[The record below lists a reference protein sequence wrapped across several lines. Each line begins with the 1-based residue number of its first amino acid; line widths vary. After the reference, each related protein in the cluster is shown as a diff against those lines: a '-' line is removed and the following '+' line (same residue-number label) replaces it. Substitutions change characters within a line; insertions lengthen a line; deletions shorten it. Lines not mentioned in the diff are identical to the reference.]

1 MPSNPRRV
9 NDSNPTGGRSMPER
23 RFDLFAICA
32 PGVEPALYDEMGE
45 LGLDPLRAV
54 HGGVE
59 FLGTARDLYRANLWL
74 RTAGRVL
81 MRVGEFVAMS
91 FPELARKIRRIPW
104 TELLPAGTPVEVR
117 AASHGSK
124 LNIRKK
130 IESVVA
136 DTIAER
142 LGVPKADRAPITV
155 LARFDQNNCTI
166 SLDTSGD
173 LLHRRGFRRETARAP
188 LRETMAAAMLR
199 YAGFDPREPFVDP
212 MCGSGTLVL
221 EAALWAL
228 RRAPGAERDFAFMDF
243 AQFDAKLFANLREE
257 AIANARDTLLAPI
270 VGADANASAAAAA
283 HGNLD
288 RAGLATQVE
297 VRHVPIHRFAPPREP
312 GLVCFNPPF
321 GGRVGAAPSLGS
333 LYSKAGDA
341 LRERFV
347 GWRFGVLTADEAMWK
362 AMRLRYDAAFPM
374 LHGGTRVRLHIGRIA
389 ERPAH
394 GRGRR

>member
-1 MPSNPRRV
+1 MPAKPRRV
-9 NDSNPTGGRSMPER
+9 NDPNDAAVRSPDER
-23 RFDLFAICA
+23 RYDLFAMCA
-32 PGVEPALYDEMGE
+32 PGIEPALYDEMGD

-59 FLGTARDLYRANLWL
+59 FLGTSRDLYRANLWL

-91 FPELARKIRRIPW
+91 FPELARKVRRIAW
-104 TELLPAGTPVEVR
+104 SDLLPPGTPIEAR

-136 DTIAER
+136 DTIGER
-142 LGVPKADRAPITV
+142 LGAPRPGRAPVLV
-155 LARFDQNNCTI
+155 LARFEQNTCTI
-166 SLDTSGD
+166 SVDTSGD
-173 LLHRRGFRRETARAP
+173 LLHRRGHRVETARAP
-188 LRETMAAAMLR
+188 LRETMAAAILR
-199 YAGFDPREPFVDP
+199 YAGFDPAEPFVDP

-228 RRAPGAERDFAFMDF
+228 RRAPGVEREFAFMDF
-243 AQFDAKLFANLREE
+243 ADFDAKLWAQLRDE
-257 AIANARDTLLAPI
+257 AATNARDTLPAPVI
-270 VGADANASAAAAA
+270 GADANAAAAAAA

-288 RAGLATQVE
+288 RAGLASLVE
-297 VRHVPIHRFAPPREP
+297 VRHVPIHRLSPPREP

-321 GGRVGAAPSLGS
+321 GGRVGSPGSLGA
-333 LYSKAGDA
+333 LYGKAGDA

-347 GWRFGVLTADEAMWK
+347 GWRYGVLTADEAMWK

-389 ERPAH
+389 PPAR
-394 GRGRR
+394 RGKP

>member
-9 NDSNPTGGRSMPER
+9 NDPNHLAGISASER
-23 RFDLFAICA
+23 RFDLFAMCA
-32 PGVEPALYDEMGE
+32 PGVEPALYDEMCE
-45 LGLDPLRAV
+45 LGVEPLRAV

-59 FLGTARDLYRANLWL
+59 FLGTSRDLYRTNLWL

-91 FPELARKIRRIPW
+91 FPELARKVRRIPW
-104 TELLPAGTPVEVR
+104 TDWLPPGTPIEAR

-130 IESVVA
+130 IESVAA
-136 DTIAER
+136 DTIGEV
-142 LGVPKADRAPITV
+142 LGVGRPGRAPVLV
-155 LARFDQNNCTI
+155 LARFEQNTCTI
-166 SLDTSGD
+166 SIDTSGD
-173 LLHRRGFRRETARAP
+173 LLHRRGQRLETALAP

-199 YAGFDPREPFVDP
+199 YAGFDPAEPFVDP

-228 RRAPGAERDFAFMDF
+228 RRAPGVDRDFAFMDF
-243 AQFDAKLFANLREE
+243 ANFDAKLWSSLREE
-257 AIANARDTLLAPI
+257 AVANARDTLRAPI
-270 VGADANASAAAAA
+270 VGADANASAAAAT

-288 RAGLATQVE
+288 RAGLASQVE
-297 VRHVPIHRFAPPREP
+297 VRHVPLHRLSPPREP

-321 GGRVGAAPSLGS
+321 GGRVGSPGSLGA
-333 LYSKAGDA
+333 LYAKAGDA

-347 GWRFGVLTADEAMWK
+347 GWRFGVLTADERMWK
-362 AMRLRYDAAFPM
+362 AIGLRYDAAFPM
-374 LHGGTRVRLHIGRIA
+374 LHGGTRVRL
-389 ERPAH
+389 
-394 GRGRR
+394 

>member
-9 NDSNPTGGRSMPER
+9 NNSQPTGVRPQGER
-23 RFDLFAICA
+23 RFDLFAMCA
-32 PGVEPALYDEMGE
+32 PGIEPALYDEMGE
-45 LGLDPLRAV
+45 IGVEPLRAV

-59 FLGTARDLYRANLWL
+59 FLGTSRDLYRANLWL

-91 FPELARKIRRIPW
+91 FPELARKVRRIPW
-104 TELLPAGTPVEVR
+104 VDWLAPGTPIEVR

-130 IESVVA
+130 IESVVS
-136 DTIAER
+136 DTIGER
-142 LGVPKADRAPITV
+142 LGEPKPGRAPVLV
-155 LARFDQNNCTI
+155 LARFDQNTCTI

-173 LLHRRGFRRETARAP
+173 LLHRRGHRRETALAP

-199 YAGFDPREPFVDP
+199 YAGFDPAEPFVDP
-212 MCGSGTLVL
+212 MCGAGTLVL

-228 RRAPGAERDFAFMDF
+228 RRAPGADRDFAFMDF
-243 AQFDAKLFANLREE
+243 ADFDAKLWSSLREE
-257 AIANARDTLLAPI
+257 AVANARDMLRAPI

-288 RAGLATQVE
+288 RAGLASQVE
-297 VRHVPIHRFAPPREP
+297 VRHVPIHRLSPPREP
-312 GLVCFNPPF
+312 GLVSFNPPF
-321 GGRVGAAPSLGS
+321 GSRVGSPGSLGT
-333 LYSKAGDA
+333 LYSKAGDV

-374 LHGGTRVRLHIGRIA
+374 LHGGVRVRLHIGRIA
-389 ERPAH
+389 TPARM
-394 GRGRR
+394 GKL